1 MAKVMERVHSGGMAK
16 GNPNQ
21 PKESKAEN
29 PVKKSWKTKNADGT
43 VPKKAD
49 MAATKALAAKL
60 VQLKEKFLNKAD
72 TSYLS
77 HPCQWTDIVQGNA
90 TPFVVSAMC

>member
-1 MAKVMERVHSGGMAK
+1 
-16 GNPNQ
+16 
-21 PKESKAEN
+21 
-29 PVKKSWKTKNADGT
+29 
-43 VPKKAD
+43 

-77 HPCQWTDIVQGNA
+77 HPCQWTDTVQGNA